1 MRIDLNHISLPDL
14 DREENTRKAGLKNSS
29 SSSFEDKT
37 SLSADTQ
44 SIASL
49 QAQALSTPAI
59 RQDKVDA
66 LRQSIQNGDYKL
78 EPDQVAQ
85 AILNQN
91 QR

>member
-14 DREENTRKAGLKNSS
+14 ARDEKTRKAGAKSNSAS
-29 SSSFEDKT
+29 SVEDT
-37 SLSADTQ
+37 TTLSADSN
-44 SIASL
+44 SISAL
-49 QAQALSTPAI
+49 QARALATPEI

-66 LRQSIQNGDYKL
+66 LRQSIQNSDYKL
-78 EPDQVAQ
+78 EPDQIAH